1 MQEGGVQ
8 VRRQAKRMQLG
19 DQHNICAN
27 HKQGAVKSADSDCA
41 GHERPLIEWIGR
53 IIGVPAVC
61 HERSYTSQEREM
73 CMRNMEN
80 KLMVERWLNI
90 EYGSKRTE
98 YSVQKHQT
106 V

>member
-1 MQEGGVQ
+1 MNVHI
-8 VRRQAKRMQLG
+8 L
-19 DQHNICAN
+19 
-27 HKQGAVKSADSDCA
+27 
-41 GHERPLIEWIGR
+41 P
-53 IIGVPAVC
+53 
-61 HERSYTSQEREM
+61 SQEREM